1 MPAETPSFFL
11 FGESPDLPGVI
22 RHVLRFAIT
31 TSSDFMM
38 NSTDFDYIKG
48 SEKPRDTGSVY
59 QSKNSN
65 SARPQLNVNVS
76 AAYSY
81 LSVLTR
87 EQGKLPD
94 ELASAQAT
102 LQRHIA
108 TLASDPQRAE
118 NANPV
123 PQEKPLL
130 ELASKM
136 LLRNAELQ
144 EQVADAFTTRMRL
157 VKTSEAVDELRSYA
171 GTLPRIFQESNE
183 PGRALMRYLCEVIVN
198 YSTADNISP
207 ATARQLARHQIF
219 APDGD
224 LTPEGSRILSRLM
237 DATIEFIRENQP
249 DVISSLGREGVQVVS
264 PSDRKIAMANFLERA
279 VASLPDDAIVSL
291 SREEDSAEADE
302 LSKEMAQRVRGL
314 IQRAARI
321 AKEGNLLPENQGP
334 SAASFRRTMD
344 FETMKA
350 EAEGAARD
358 LQNAARNQEVT
369 DLSRKLS
376 QETRGLAPGAG
387 TPPEE
392 MPAAAA
398 PAASGISAAEPAV
411 PQAQTDAVP
420 ASAASGRD
428 PGVFREAVTQSLAAA
443 ISSAG
448 EPEPQ
453 MARNDAVTDEHGNI
467 DLLKEFERFN
477 KEENPDQDQPSRF
490 KKSEELSGEAK
501 KITQILSNAAALA
514 KGARLISDS
523 ASGSLRDIPRDVPR
537 NIPNSA
543 FPDIPENIPGAA
555 IGDQPEEI
563 QLKNIPAAQESFAPE
578 DLPEVLL
585 RQDLKS
591 DGSEGRM
598 APSEALTQDIP
609 ADIARIDDRI
619 DAGNPP
625 AGDISQNTVN
635 AAPEPARKTALR
647 TQAPVAP
654 VPGALESR
662 EPGVNQLNAVS
673 RTLEAAL
680 EGDHAVPPESRN
692 AGMAPEKPVPAAPE
706 AEPDYDSVRSGAR
719 TIQNNAPVSS
729 DAGMPS
735 GGQPVPAEETAIP
748 DSGAPREAV
757 IRERGGNPV
766 TEPAGQLPADS
777 YLDLSED
784 SDTAEE
790 SGSRNNAAN
799 NAGKSGGENRFSGVA
814 SGPKA
819 AEEALL
825 RATSAGDPADA
836 PDSDVPE
843 SLNAPRSQ
851 PLSGK
856 MPPASGDRNA
866 AASSVAS
873 DSRPVFRS
881 PGSGLIGA
889 ESILRDKA
897 SGSAETSETPASSAG
912 VSAQTSAQTSAA
924 SDPAASAVSR
934 NGENPPPPPLSALM
948 PEEQIPSGYDASQEE
963 SFQDE
968 FRQIMDDAARFRS
981 QEVPDD
987 SDMAQPERSAPLR
1000 PKAREAMEILDRQIN
1015 SGRDSVMKTPSPDS
1029 DSASITSGTPE
1040 GAADPDIQGRAPVS
1054 DAGSNDDAASQP
1066 RRKMTAIEQA
1076 FAEQGITDDPE
1087 NSVFKNSG
1095 RDIPEDAA
1103 RFSERTEAVPP
1114 FAAPGDAGIRQQD
1127 GKTREP
1133 DYRTATMAVSEPE
1146 KPEKKPG
1153 LFARMSRFF
1162 RRGSR
1167 SAAAGGP
1174 SQVKSMDLPANVKN
1188 ISMESFIRSLS
1199 SVSADGQVTPE
1210 IRQMAASIHDAMM
1223 NPLGDLRAVSE
1234 WLGFVRSP
1242 LNSSGPRGRGMQQW
1256 ALMLLSIRFRQLGKD
1271 IDKFVKSRAVRDIIR
1286 GALSGEQKDASW
1298 SHNALRET
1306 LIQVERM
1313 QQLSR
1318 EQDAEGIPSYIP
1330 VPPSSDE
1337 TREGGVMI
1345 SHRDLPDGD
1354 REWNLNFFFDL
1365 PSLGPLQIRTG
1376 IRVPDIKISIVAER
1390 LEALEKVRATSDV
1403 LYRRLEECGFKPA
1416 PIGARLGT
1424 VYPPV
1429 SAGEGYERNDQDGF
1443 SVKI

>member
-1 MPAETPSFFL
+1 M
-11 FGESPDLPGVI
+11 I
-22 RHVLRFAIT
+22 RHVLRFAST

-48 SEKPRDTGSVY
+48 SEKPRDAGSVY
-59 QSKNSN
+59 QSKDSN

-157 VKTSEAVDELRSYA
+157 VKTSEAVDELKSYA

-224 LTPEGSRILSRLM
+224 LTPEGSRFLSRLM

-291 SREEDSAEADE
+291 SREEDSDEADE

-344 FETMKA
+344 FETIKA

-358 LQNAARNQEVT
+358 QENASRNQEVA

-376 QETRGLAPGAG
+376 QETRGLTPEAG

-392 MPAAAA
+392 TPAAAA
-398 PAASGISAAEPAV
+398 PAAPGISEAEPAV
-411 PQAQTDAVP
+411 PQAQADAVP
-420 ASAASGRD
+420 ASAASGKD
-428 PGVFREAVTQSLAAA
+428 PGVLREAVTQSLAAA
-443 ISSAG
+443 ISSDG
-448 EPEPQ
+448 ESEPQ
-453 MARNDAVTDEHGNI
+453 LARNDAVTDEHGNI

-537 NIPNSA
+537 NIPNNA
-543 FPDIPENIPGAA
+543 FSDIPESVA
-555 IGDQPEEI
+555 GDQPEDI
-563 QLKNIPAAQESFAPE
+563 PLKNIPADQESFAPE
-578 DLPEVLL
+578 DLPEVRLK
-585 RQDLKS
+585 QDLKS
-591 DGSEGRM
+591 ADPEGRM
-598 APSEALTQDIP
+598 EPSEALTQDIP
-609 ADIARIDDRI
+609 AEIARIADRVDDREDAKI

-625 AGDISQNTVN
+625 SGAVSQNTGN
-635 AAPEPARKTALR
+635 AAPAPLPESSVSAPEPARKAAVR

-692 AGMAPEKPVPAAPE
+692 AGMAPEKPVPAVPE
-706 AEPDYDSVRSGAR
+706 AEPDFDSVKPGAR
-719 TIQNNAPVSS
+719 TIQNNAPVSN

-735 GGQPVPAEETAIP
+735 EGQPVPAEESAIP
-748 DSGAPREAV
+748 DSSVPREAAV
-757 IRERGGNPV
+757 REKDGNPV
-766 TEPAGQLPADS
+766 TAPAGQLPADS

-790 SGSRNNAAN
+790 SVSRNNAAN
-799 NAGKSGGENRFSGVA
+799 NAGKSGGENRYSGVA

-825 RATSAGDPADA
+825 RAISAGDPADA

-843 SLNAPRSQ
+843 SLNALKSQ

-856 MPPASGDRNA
+856 MPPASGERNA
-866 AASSVAS
+866 AESSVAS

-889 ESILRDKA
+889 ESILRDTA
-897 SGSAETSETPASSAG
+897 SGTLDASETPASA
-912 VSAQTSAQTSAA
+912 
-924 SDPAASAVSR
+924 PAASAVSR
-934 NGENPPPPPLSALM
+934 NGENPPPQPLSALM
-948 PEEQIPSGYDASQEE
+948 PEEQVPSGYDVSQED
-963 SFQDE
+963 SFKDE
-968 FRQIMDDAARFRS
+968 FLQITDDAARFRS

-987 SDMAQPERSAPLR
+987 SDMAQPERSVPLR

-1015 SGRDSVMKTPSPDS
+1015 SSRDAVMKASSPDS
-1029 DSASITSGTPE
+1029 GSAVFPSGTPE
-1040 GAADPDIQGRAPVS
+1040 GAADPDASDRAPVS
-1054 DAGSNDDAASQP
+1054 DAGSTDEAAP
-1066 RRKMTAIEQA
+1066 LTRRKMTAIEQA

-1087 NSVFKNSG
+1087 NSVFKSSG
-1095 RDIPEDAA
+1095 RDIPEAEA
-1103 RFSERTEAVPP
+1103 RFFERTETVPP
-1114 FAAPGDAGIRQQD
+1114 FAPAGDTGIRQQD
-1127 GKTREP
+1127 GKARDP

-1162 RRGSR
+1162 RRGSK

-1242 LNSSGPRGRGMQQW
+1242 LNASGPRGRGMQQW

-1286 GALSGEQKDASW
+1286 GALSGEQKDVSW

-1313 QQLSR
+1313 QQLTR

-1390 LEALEKVRATSDV
+1390 LEALERVRATSDV

-1429 SAGEGYERNDQDGF
+1429 SAGEGYDRNDQDGF

>member
-48 SEKPRDTGSVY
+48 SEKPRDAGSVY
-59 QSKNSN
+59 QSKDSN

-123 PQEKPLL
+123 PQEKTLL

-157 VKTSEAVDELRSYA
+157 VKTSEAVDELKSYV

-291 SREEDSAEADE
+291 SREEDSDEADE

-321 AKEGNLLPENQGP
+321 AKEGNLLPENQGS

-344 FETMKA
+344 FETIKA

-358 LQNAARNQEVT
+358 QENAARNQEVA

-376 QETRGLAPGAG
+376 QETRGLTPEAG

-392 MPAAAA
+392 TPAAAA
-398 PAASGISAAEPAV
+398 PAAPGISEAEPAV
-411 PQAQTDAVP
+411 PQTQADAVP
-420 ASAASGRD
+420 ASAASGKD
-428 PGVFREAVTQSLAAA
+428 PGVLREAVTQSMAAA
-443 ISSAG
+443 ISSDG
-448 EPEPQ
+448 ESEPQ
-453 MARNDAVTDEHGNI
+453 LARNDAVTDERGNI

-501 KITQILSNAAALA
+501 KLTQILSNAAALA

-523 ASGSLRDIPRDVPR
+523 ASGSLRDIPRDVTR
-537 NIPNSA
+537 NIPNNA
-543 FPDIPENIPGAA
+543 FSDIPESAA
-555 IGDQPEEI
+555 GDQPEDI
-563 QLKNIPAAQESFAPE
+563 TLKNIPADQESFAPE
-578 DLPEVLL
+578 DLPEVRLK
-585 RQDLKS
+585 QDLKS
-591 DGSEGRM
+591 AGSEGRM

-609 ADIARIDDRI
+609 AEIARIADRVDDREDARI

-625 AGDISQNTVN
+625 SGAVSQNTGN
-635 AAPEPARKTALR
+635 AATAPLPESSVSAPEPIRKTAVR
-647 TQAPVAP
+647 TQTPAAP

-662 EPGVNQLNAVS
+662 ETGVNQLNAVS

-680 EGDHAVPPESRN
+680 EGDHAVPPEPRN
-692 AGMAPEKPVPAAPE
+692 AGMAPEKPVPAVPE
-706 AEPDYDSVRSGAR
+706 AKPDYDSVRPGAR
-719 TIQNNAPVSS
+719 TIQNNAPVSN

-735 GGQPVPAEETAIP
+735 GGQPVPA
-748 DSGAPREAV
+748 
-757 IRERGGNPV
+757 
-766 TEPAGQLPADS
+766 
-777 YLDLSED
+777 
-784 SDTAEE
+784 
-790 SGSRNNAAN
+790 
-799 NAGKSGGENRFSGVA
+799 
-814 SGPKA
+814 
-819 AEEALL
+819 
-825 RATSAGDPADA
+825 GDPADA
-836 PDSDVPE
+836 PDYDASE
-843 SLNAPRSQ
+843 SPSAPKSQ
-851 PLSGK
+851 SLSGK
-856 MPPASGDRNA
+856 MPPASGDRNLSE
-866 AASSVAS
+866 SSVVS

-889 ESILRDKA
+889 ESILRDAA
-897 SGSAETSETPASSAG
+897 SGSTETSETPASSAG
-912 VSAQTSAQTSAA
+912 SSVQISAA
-924 SDPAASAVSR
+924 SAPAASAVSR
-934 NGENPPPPPLSALM
+934 NGENPPPQPLSALM
-948 PEEQIPSGYDASQEE
+948 PEEQVPSGYDVSQED
-963 SFQDE
+963 SFKDE
-968 FRQIMDDAARFRS
+968 FLQITDDAARFRS

-987 SDMAQPERSAPLR
+987 SDMAQPERSVPLR
-1000 PKAREAMEILDRQIN
+1000 PKARETMEILDRQIN
-1015 SGRDSVMKTPSPDS
+1015 SSRDAVMKASSLDS
-1029 DSASITSGTPE
+1029 GSAVFPSGTPE
-1040 GAADPDIQGRAPVS
+1040 GAADPDASDRAPVS
-1054 DAGSNDDAASQP
+1054 DAGSADEAAP
-1066 RRKMTAIEQA
+1066 LTRRKMTAIEQA

-1087 NSVFKNSG
+1087 NSVFKSSG
-1095 RDIPEDAA
+1095 RDIPEAEA
-1103 RFSERTEAVPP
+1103 RFSERTETVPP
-1114 FAAPGDAGIRQQD
+1114 FAPAGDTGIRQQD
-1127 GKTREP
+1127 GKARDP
-1133 DYRTATMAVSEPE
+1133 DYRTAVMAVSEPE

-1162 RRGSR
+1162 RRGSK

-1174 SQVKSMDLPANVKN
+1174 SLVKSMDLPANVKN

-1242 LNSSGPRGRGMQQW
+1242 LNASGPRGRGMQQW

-1286 GALSGEQKDASW
+1286 GVLSGEQKDASW

-1313 QQLSR
+1313 QQLTR

-1390 LEALEKVRATSDV
+1390 LEALERVRATSDV

-1429 SAGEGYERNDQDGF
+1429 SAGEGYDRNDQDGF

>member
-1 MPAETPSFFL
+1 
-11 FGESPDLPGVI
+11 
-22 RHVLRFAIT
+22 
-31 TSSDFMM
+31 MM

-59 QSKNSN
+59 QSKDSN

-358 LQNAARNQEVT
+358 QENAARNQEVA

-376 QETRGLAPGAG
+376 LETRGLTPGGG

-398 PAASGISAAEPAV
+398 PAASGISEAEPAV

-420 ASAASGRD
+420 ASAASGKD

-448 EPEPQ
+448 ESELQ
-453 MARNDAVTDEHGNI
+453 QARNDAVTDEHGNI

-555 IGDQPEEI
+555 IGDQPEDI
-563 QLKNIPAAQESFAPE
+563 PLKNIPADEESFAPE
-578 DLPEVLL
+578 DLPEVRLK
-585 RQDLKS
+585 QDLKS
-591 DGSEGRM
+591 AGSEGMM

-609 ADIARIDDRI
+609 AEIARIADRVDDREDARI

-625 AGDISQNTVN
+625 SGAVSQNTGN
-635 AAPEPARKTALR
+635 AAPAPLPESSVSAPEPIRKTAVR
-647 TQAPVAP
+647 TQTPVAP

-692 AGMAPEKPVPAAPE
+692 AGMAPEKPVPAAVE
-706 AEPDYDSVRSGAR
+706 AEPDYESVKTEAR
-719 TIQNNAPVSS
+719 TIQNSAPVSN

-748 DSGAPREAV
+748 DSSVPREAAV
-757 IRERGGNPV
+757 REKGGNPV
-766 TEPAGQLPADS
+766 TAPAGQLPADS

-784 SDTAEE
+784 SDTAKE
-790 SGSRNNAAN
+790 SGFRNNAAI
-799 NAGKSGGENRFSGVA
+799 NAGKSGEENRYSGVA

-889 ESILRDKA
+889 ESILRDTA

-1029 DSASITSGTPE
+1029 GSASITSGTPE

-1087 NSVFKNSG
+1087 NSVFKSSG
-1095 RDIPEDAA
+1095 RDIPEAEA
-1103 RFSERTEAVPP
+1103 RFSERTETVPP
-1114 FAAPGDAGIRQQD
+1114 FAPAGDAGIRQQD
-1127 GKTREP
+1127 GKARDP
-1133 DYRTATMAVSEPE
+1133 DYRTAAMAVSEPE

-1162 RRGSR
+1162 RRGSK

-1174 SQVKSMDLPANVKN
+1174 SLVKSMDLPANVKN

-1242 LNSSGPRGRGMQQW
+1242 LNASGPRGRGMQQW

-1313 QQLSR
+1313 QQLTR

-1390 LEALEKVRATSDV
+1390 LEALERVRATSDV

-1429 SAGEGYERNDQDGF
+1429 SAGEGYDRNDQDGF